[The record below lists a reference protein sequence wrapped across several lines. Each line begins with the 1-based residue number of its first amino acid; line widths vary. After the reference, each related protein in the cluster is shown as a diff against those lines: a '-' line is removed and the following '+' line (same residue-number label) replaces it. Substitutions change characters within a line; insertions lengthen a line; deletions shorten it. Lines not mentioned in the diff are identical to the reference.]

1 MNASL
6 HTIAAALD
14 RPRERALLVEQMA
27 ASIPRFFDV
36 SDHAMAVLALMRAGY
51 SRAEFEPV
59 LDDVIQRAVDLRT
72 TQHQTERT

>member
-1 MNASL
+1 VNASL
-6 HTIAAALD
+6 RTIAAALD

-36 SDHAMAVLALMRAGY
+36 SDPAMAVLALMRAGY

-59 LDDVIQRAVDLRT
+59 LDDVIKQAATLRSAK
-72 TQHQTERT
+72 

>member
-14 RPRERALLVEQMA
+14 RSRERALLVDQMA
-27 ASIPRFFDV
+27 ASIPRFFDI
-36 SDHAMAVLALMRAGY
+36 SDPAMAVLALQRAGY

-59 LDDVIQRAVDLRT
+59 LDDVIARATTLRLKRACET
-72 TQHQTERT
+72 